1 MGILLNYVDNGSA
14 DSARNEYICH
24 INKNN
29 HDINMFHMIS
39 NKINYYK

>member
-1 MGILLNYVDNGSA
+1 MVVLLNYVDNESA
-14 DSARNEYICH
+14 YIEYICH
-24 INKNN
+24 MNKNN